1 MAGTSCRVGSWQTTE
16 VFPQRPFALSGSRVR
31 LEPLSLEHAEGLWT
45 AADDEVFAKLP
56 YDRPP
61 TVQAMG
67 EWISAALTREA
78 VRLPFAVVVGQ
89 EVAGTTSYWYP
100 DEVRRQVEIG
110 STWLGRA
117 WWGAGINREAKRLL
131 LEHAFTELACEK
143 VVFRTDPKNIR
154 SQQALQ
160 RLGAG
165 RDGLVRRD
173 WPRGDGTWRD
183 SVYYSILRNEWTAD

>member
-1 MAGTSCRVGSWQTTE
+1 M
-16 VFPQRPFALSGSRVR
+16 FPRRPFVLSGPRVR
-31 LEPLSLEHAEGLWT
+31 LEPLSPGHAKGLWA
-45 AADDEVFAKLP
+45 AADDEVFATLP

-67 EWISAALTREA
+67 EWIRAALSREA
-78 VRLPFAVVVGQ
+78 VRLPFAVVTGG

-100 DEVRRQVEIG
+100 DDVRRQVEIG

-143 VVFRTDPKNIR
+143 VVFRTAPDNVR
-154 SQQALQ
+154 SQQALH
-160 RLGAG
+160 RLGAV

-183 SVYYSILRNEWTAD
+183 SVYYSILRSEWIAG